1 MSLAI
6 TFREAAER
14 LHVSESTVRRAV
26 SSGDLVA
33 VRIGA
38 ARRIRNEDLVRYCA
52 ELPTTEGENHE

>member
-38 ARRIRNEDLVRYCA
+38 ARRIRNEDLVVLRRIA
-52 ELPTTEGENHE
+52 NHRRGKP